1 MKKTIT
7 TALLAFAGLTG
18 FGTAMAQGHNS
29 AKFDH
34 DLHLCSMRHNF
45 ERCMEDR
52 GWQREHGRHW
62 AHHESDPHWH
72 QSPPPRSSEPRLSDM
87 QRRALDNCN
96 FLPPADQSRCRT
108 TVWSTV
114 R

>member
-1 MKKTIT
+1 MKKIIT

-18 FGTAMAQGHNS
+18 SGTTMAQGHNS
-29 AKFDH
+29 AKFNH
-34 DLHLCSMRHNF
+34 DLHLCSTHHNF
-45 ERCMEDR
+45 EHCMENR
-52 GWQREHGRHW
+52 GWERDHGRHW
-62 AHHESDPHWH
+62 ARREPDQNWH
-72 QSPPPRSSEPRLSDM
+72 QSPPSRSSEPKLSDM

-96 FLPPADQSRCRT
+96 FLPPADQSRCRA